1 MLMILSELIK
11 KNNLKTVII
20 LFSVAVL
27 YTLRR
32 YLGSTDFFIFYLNRS
47 SFFTDAQASAQYYN
61 WGLSFVLFC
70 LVPVA
75 IVKLWF
81 REKLGDYGVLIKKPL
96 ISIFITLLGIVVVT
110 PAIYIGSKMPEFIS
124 IYPVVYNAGE
134 TPLLFLKSSV
144 FYFLFYIGYE
154 FIFRGFLF
162 MGIKEDIGM
171 WKALSVSLLATVL
184 IHVTKPM
191 TEMTLS
197 ILIGL
202 IFPIIVN
209 RLKSIWPVII
219 IHAYIGIAF
228 DYWVIINGF

>member
-1 MLMILSELIK
+1 
-11 KNNLKTVII
+11 
-20 LFSVAVL
+20 
-27 YTLRR
+27 
-32 YLGSTDFFIFYLNRS
+32 
-47 SFFTDAQASAQYYN
+47 
-61 WGLSFVLFC
+61 
-70 LVPVA
+70 
-75 IVKLWF
+75 
-81 REKLGDYGVLIKKPL
+81 
-96 ISIFITLLGIVVVT
+96 
-110 PAIYIGSKMPEFIS
+110 
-124 IYPVVYNAGE
+124 
-134 TPLLFLKSSV
+134 
-144 FYFLFYIGYE
+144 
-154 FIFRGFLF
+154 
-162 MGIKEDIGM
+162 M